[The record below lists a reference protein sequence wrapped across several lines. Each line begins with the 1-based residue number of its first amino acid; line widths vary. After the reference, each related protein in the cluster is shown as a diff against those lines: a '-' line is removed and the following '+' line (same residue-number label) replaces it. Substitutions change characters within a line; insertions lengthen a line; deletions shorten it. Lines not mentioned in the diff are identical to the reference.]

1 MLTTTLASTS
11 AQSWQKVPTLQGPTR
26 RPNRTAL
33 TKNPLLKLAR
43 LLNPMSLPVARAQVN
58 PLVVKAPTREV
69 TVTVMGVKAPNAAER
84 EVDRA
89 IMEGEVMA
97 DTTNS
102 TTAVTVMVAKVAR
115 AASLEAV
122 AANVVEPDNVQYYW

>member
-1 MLTTTLASTS
+1 
-11 AQSWQKVPTLQGPTR
+11 
-26 RPNRTAL
+26 
-33 TKNPLLKLAR
+33 
-43 LLNPMSLPVARAQVN
+43 MSLPVARAQAN
-58 PLVVKAPTREV
+58 PVVVKAPTREVTV

-102 TTAVTVMVAKVAR
+102 TTAVAVMVAKVAR
-115 AASLEAV
+115 VASLEAV

>member
-1 MLTTTLASTS
+1 
-11 AQSWQKVPTLQGPTR
+11 
-26 RPNRTAL
+26 
-33 TKNPLLKLAR
+33 
-43 LLNPMSLPVARAQVN
+43 MSLPVARAQVN

-102 TTAVTVMVAKVAR
+102 TTAVAVMVARVAR
-115 AASLEAV
+115 VASLEAV

>member
-1 MLTTTLASTS
+1 
-11 AQSWQKVPTLQGPTR
+11 
-26 RPNRTAL
+26 
-33 TKNPLLKLAR
+33 
-43 LLNPMSLPVARAQVN
+43 MSLQVARAQVN

-69 TVTVMGVKAPNAAER
+69 TVTAMGVKAPNAAER

-89 IMEGEVMA
+89 IMEEAVMA